1 MRYGEL
7 PKRIDKRMAFLSL
20 GSIFFG
26 VPQTNGVIMNPLD
39 ITTLAAPPRFAREVK
54 GSMLLLLGAL
64 FVALSANRWS
74 VPQLAWITPVP
85 YLIYVRRIERPR
97 EWGFVFASLCVGML
111 LQVGKIVTPPVSVWM
126 VPAFA
131 LPFAFGSLVVLF
143 AWRKLLNHAGDVFAL
158 YAFASLSALS
168 EWLSFSHS
176 ELGAWGSGA
185 NSQLGDLALMQL
197 ASLFGVA
204 GIGFL
209 MACCAAALELSLS
222 SPTPRKH
229 VMHFCAVGLA
239 FTLAYA
245 YGAVRLSTPL
255 TGANHVL
262 AAAVVTELGPNEHG
276 FPERQALQ
284 RDQDLLFAR
293 SKLAVDRGARLVVWN
308 EVASLV
314 EPADEA
320 ALLARGRAFAREHQV
335 DLVLAYGTLLS
346 SQPPLIDNQYLWIAQ
361 DGSSVERYR
370 KHHPVPGEPSM
381 RGDAPLS
388 AFDRPYA
395 RVAGAICYDYD
406 FPALARTH
414 AALGAELVALP
425 ASDWKGIDPDHTL
438 MARVRAIEGGFSL
451 LRSVRWATSA
461 AFDPYGRTL
470 ASMSAWENNGHVM
483 LASIPVLR
491 VRTLYS
497 RVGDLPVLLSSLA
510 ILVLALFAPW
520 RARRRATT
528 SRMDRTSTPL
538 GG

>member
-1 MRYGEL
+1 
-7 PKRIDKRMAFLSL
+7 
-20 GSIFFG
+20 
-26 VPQTNGVIMNPLD
+26 MNSPG
-39 ITTLAAPPRFAREVK
+39 IATTASPTRFARELPGLV
-54 GSMLLLLGAL
+54 LLVLGAL

-85 YLIYVRRIERPR
+85 YLIYARRIERPR
-97 EWGFVFASLCVGML
+97 EWGLVFLSLSVGML

-131 LPFAFGSLVVLF
+131 FPFAFGTFVVLF
-143 AWRKLLNHAGDVFAL
+143 VWRKLLNHAGDVLGL
-158 YAFASLSALS
+158 YAFAALSALS

-185 NSQLGDLALMQL
+185 NSQLGDLTLMQL

-204 GIGFL
+204 GIGLL
-209 MACCAAALELSLS
+209 MAWFAAAVELALS

-229 VMHFCAVGLA
+229 VLHFIAIGLA
-239 FTLAYA
+239 FTLTYV

-255 TGANHVL
+255 TGADHVL

-276 FPERQALQ
+276 FPGRLALS

-293 SKLAVDRGARLVVWN
+293 SRLAVERGARLVVWN
-308 EVASLV
+308 EVATLV

-320 ALLARGRAFAREHQV
+320 AFVARGRAFAREHQV
-335 DLVLAYGTLLS
+335 DLVLAYGTLRS

-381 RGDAPLS
+381 RGETALR

-425 ASDWKGIDPDHTL
+425 ASDWRGIDPDHTL

-451 LRSVRWATSA
+451 LRAVRWATSA

-491 VRTLYS
+491 LHTLYT
-497 RVGDLPVLLSSLA
+497 RVGDLPVLLWSLVV
-510 ILVLALFAPW
+510 LVLAFLVPVLAKRKTRQG
-520 RARRRATT
+520 RA
-528 SRMDRTSTPL
+528 
-538 GG
+538 GIQ